1 MSSNEQ
7 NLCTFLREEWFALI
21 NLIDFMSNALKKQ
34 LQIIQ
39 GLLDRIRN
47 TIISRLLSTIR
58 SLQDYLSGLLGL
70 QTLDSARNDFCSVLY
85 NCLPALEKISKFVSP
100 PVYNAI
106 FGSDPIDNFNL
117 NEYGIT
123 GPSHFNSK
131 YELMEYYVCRLS
143 FRSVLNGITNK
154 IISNILEFLS
164 KFDKY
169 FDINWWLHNT
179 VWGRQL
185 LVLINEYELIF
196 SNIKTFINKLIP
208 YLDCAFSLC
217 DFKFSTQN
225 YIDNLKSSYKLEQV
239 PAPNLKYQLQVS
251 REEIY
256 SSLTDSFSQAKNEM
270 NQFKVLTDRL
280 TKTPPDFHNKTIGES
295 VRNKDNKTILPNN
308 SQTTPFTTTEQ
319 SIISNNMN
327 NRDSSLI
334 PGVTQN
340 SQSNYDYRKVIVQFS
355 PNTNSAQV

>member
-21 NLIDFMSNALKKQ
+21 NLINFMSNALKKQ

-70 QTLDSARNDFCSVLY
+70 QTIDNSRKDFCAVLY
-85 NCLPALEKISKFVSP
+85 TCLPALEKIAKFISP
-100 PVYNAI
+100 DVYKAI
-106 FGSDPIDNFNL
+106 FGADPIDTFDL
-117 NEYGIT
+117 NKYGIP
-123 GPSHFNSK
+123 GPSHFSSK

-143 FRSVLNGITNK
+143 FRSALNGITNK

-169 FDINWWLHNT
+169 FDINWWLDNT

-185 LVLINEYELIF
+185 KLLINEYEAIF
-196 SNIKTFINKLIP
+196 DGIKKFINKLIP
-208 YLDCAFSLC
+208 YINCSFALC

-225 YIDNLKSSYKLEQV
+225 FIDNLKASYKLEQK
-239 PAPNLKYQLQVS
+239 PAPNLPYELKVA
-251 REEIY
+251 REQIY
-256 SSLTDSFSQAKNEM
+256 SSLTDSFKQSNNEM
-270 NQFKVLTDRL
+270 KQFKVLTQRL
-280 TKTPPDFHNKTIGES
+280 VRTPPDFHNRTTGEQIPAEPIQ
-295 VRNKDNKTILPNN
+295 TILPNK
-308 SQTTPFTTTEQ
+308 SQTTPFTSTEQ
-319 SIISNNMN
+319 SIISNNMT
-327 NRDSSLI
+327 NRKSSLV
-334 PGVTQN
+334 PGITEDSKTNQVF
-340 SQSNYDYRKVIVQFS
+340 RKVIVMYS
-355 PNTNSAQV
+355 PSTNPEQI